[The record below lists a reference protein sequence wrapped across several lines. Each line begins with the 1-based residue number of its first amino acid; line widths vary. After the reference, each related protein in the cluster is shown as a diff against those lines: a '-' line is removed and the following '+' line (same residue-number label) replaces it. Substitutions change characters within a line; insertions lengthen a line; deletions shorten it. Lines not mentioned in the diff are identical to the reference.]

1 MNRFIF
7 NGKLLQA
14 ETCIAGPDN
23 RGLRYGDGLFETL
36 RCQHGEPLLA
46 DAHFS
51 RLWKGI
57 NALGFDCPARFT
69 PEQLQADIRKL
80 LSANGHTRLAR
91 VRLQLFRAGGGLYDA
106 ATDAP
111 QYFIESWELE
121 PHTPAFNSN
130 GLVLGLYS
138 GAKKSCDDLANLKHC
153 NYLPYIMAAKTA
165 QQHRWNDALL
175 LNSHERICESSIANL
190 FIIRGATV
198 LTPALSEGP
207 VAGIMRQHLIQL
219 LQESGMAA
227 EETSLTPNDLL
238 EADEIFLTN
247 SIRPLRWVQ
256 SFGNRTYRNEK
267 SAAIHALLAPTIG

>member
-14 ETCIAGPDN
+14 GTSIAGPDN

-36 RCQHGEPLLA
+36 RCQNGEPLLA
-46 DAHFS
+46 DAHFR

-57 NALGFDCPARFT
+57 STLGFTCTAHFT
-69 PEQLQADIRKL
+69 PDMLLRDIRKL
-80 LSANGHTRLAR
+80 LSANGHTGLAR
-91 VRLQLFRAGGGLYDA
+91 VRLQLFRAGGGLFDA

-111 QYFIESWELE
+111 HYFMESWELE
-121 PHTPAFNSN
+121 PATTAFNSN
-130 GLVLGLYS
+130 GLVLGLCTT
-138 GAKKSCDDLANLKHC
+138 AKKSCDDLANLKHC

-175 LNSHERICESSIANL
+175 LNSHERICESSISNL
-190 FIIRGATV
+190 FIIRGEKV
-198 LTPALSEGP
+198 LTPALTEGP
-207 VAGIMRQHLIQL
+207 VAGIMREHLIQL
-219 LQESGMAA
+219 LLGSGMAV
-227 EETSLTPNDLL
+227 EETMLSPNDLL

-256 SFGNRTYRNEK
+256 SFDNRTYRNEL
-267 SAAIHALLAPTIG
+267 SAAIHAKLAPTIG